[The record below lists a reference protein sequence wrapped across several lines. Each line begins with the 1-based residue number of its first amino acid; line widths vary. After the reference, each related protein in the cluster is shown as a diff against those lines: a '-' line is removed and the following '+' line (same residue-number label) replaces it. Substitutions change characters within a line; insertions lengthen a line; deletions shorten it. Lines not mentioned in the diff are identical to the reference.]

1 MTVRDRGFKKHLVQK
16 TNFSIDV
23 SESPEPTPKEEE
35 DEEDFLNLLRRRCD
49 GDEAVSPCTT
59 PKRRLTKESQVE
71 TPLTKESQVET
82 AKKSRLMPYRIPQD
96 TAPLTT

>member
-1 MTVRDRGFKKHLVQK
+1 MTVEDRGKFKQHLVQK

-71 TPLTKESQVET
+71 T

>member
-23 SESPEPTPKEEE
+23 SESPEPTSATKEEE
-35 DEEDFLNLLRRRCD
+35 DEEDVLNLLRRRCD
-49 GDEAVSPCTT
+49 GEEAVAPFTT
-59 PKRRLTKESQVE
+59 PKRR
-71 TPLTKESQVET
+71 LTKESQVET

>member
-49 GDEAVSPCTT
+49 GEEAVAPFTT
-59 PKRRLTKESQVE
+59 PKRRLTKE
-71 TPLTKESQVET
+71 PQVET
-82 AKKSRLMPYRIPQD
+82 ARKLRLTPYRIPQD
-96 TAPLTT
+96 TASLTT

>member
-1 MTVRDRGFKKHLVQK
+1 VTVEDRGKFKQHLVQK

-23 SESPEPTPKEEE
+23 SESPEPTSPPKEEE
-35 DEEDFLNLLRRRCD
+35 DEEDFLNLQ
-49 GDEAVSPCTT
+49 AVSPFTT

-82 AKKSRLMPYRIPQD
+82 AKKSRLTPYRIPQD